1 MIQKVKEQKLVQE
14 DLKNFLK
21 VRNELSSAKLPK
33 GLAQQRDLKNNLNL
47 EVSRWTVFR
56 CLRKSSFMKFVK
68 RQHQPLLMEA
78 HKKIRLN
85 WAKEMVSSEM
95 NWDSVIFS
103 DEKKM
108 NLVGP
113 DGYKYYWH
121 DVNKHFLSEISEV
134 AQ

>member
-1 MIQKVKEQKLVQE
+1 
-14 DLKNFLK
+14 
-21 VRNELSSAKLPK
+21 
-33 GLAQQRDLKNNLNL
+33 
-47 EVSRWTVFR
+47 
-56 CLRKSSFMKFVK
+56 MKFVK
-68 RQHQPLLMEA
+68 RQHQPLLTEA

-121 DVNKHFLSEISEV
+121 DVRGPKKTFFIRNFGGGSVMVWAAISSRGSSELVFLEGKQNSL
-134 AQ
+134 

>member
-1 MIQKVKEQKLVQE
+1 
-14 DLKNFLK
+14 
-21 VRNELSSAKLPK
+21 
-33 GLAQQRDLKNNLNL
+33 
-47 EVSRWTVFR
+47 
-56 CLRKSSFMKFVK
+56 MKFVK
-68 RQHQPLLMEA
+68 CQHQPLLTEA

-121 DVNKHFLSEISEV
+121 DVRGPQKTFFIRNFGGGSVMVWAAISSRGSSELVFLEGKQNSL
-134 AQ
+134 